1 MASTARKLVKSET
14 GYGTIG
20 VNVFFSIADIYRLR
34 DIIDAINKGG
44 ANGEEAMHWLVN
56 LHTKL
61 ADAISSDIDSI
72 FTPDKVE
79 SYEID
84 NRDIKL

>member
-1 MASTARKLVKSET
+1 MDNTKKLVKSET
-14 GYGTIG
+14 GYGTIS
-20 VNVFFSIADIYRLR
+20 VNVFFSIADIYRLKEMVANLQTTCVAGEVAIR
-34 DIIDAINKGG
+34 DLMYLHDK
-44 ANGEEAMHWLVN
+44 LV
-56 LHTKL
+56 
-61 ADAISSDIDSI
+61 AVISNSEDSV

>member
-1 MASTARKLVKSET
+1 MASNKKLVKPES

-20 VNVFFSIADIYRLR
+20 VNVFFSIADIYRLKEMVANLQTTCVAGEVAIR
-34 DIIDAINKGG
+34 DLMYLHDK
-44 ANGEEAMHWLVN
+44 LV
-56 LHTKL
+56 
-61 ADAISSDIDSI
+61 AVISNSEDSV

-84 NRDIKL
+84 NSDIKL

>member
-1 MASTARKLVKSET
+1 MASNNKLTATKY

-20 VNVFFSIADIYRLR
+20 ADVFFSIADIHRLG
-34 DIIDAINKGG
+34 DIIVDIQCNDTAKEVAIRDLMYLHDK
-44 ANGEEAMHWLVN
+44 LV
-56 LHTKL
+56 
-61 ADAISSDIDSI
+61 AAISSSEDSV
-72 FTPDKVE
+72 FTPEKVE

>member
-1 MASTARKLVKSET
+1 MTARKNLVKPES

-44 ANGEEAMHWLVN
+44 ANGEEAMCWLVN
-56 LHTKL
+56 LHTRL
-61 ADAISSDIDSI
+61 ADVISSDVDSV

>member
-1 MASTARKLVKSET
+1 MASKNKLAAAKY

-20 VNVFFSIADIYRLR
+20 ADVFFSIADIHRFG
-34 DIIDAINKGG
+34 DIIANIQRNDEAKEYAIRDL
-44 ANGEEAMHWLVN
+44 MY
-56 LHTKL
+56 LHDKL
-61 ADAISSDIDSI
+61 IDTISNSEDSV

-84 NRDIKL
+84 NRDIE

>member
-1 MASTARKLVKSET
+1 MASTKKLVKPES

-20 VNVFFSIADIYRLR
+20 VNVFFSIADIYRLKEMVANLQTTCVAGEVAIR
-34 DIIDAINKGG
+34 DLMYLHDK
-44 ANGEEAMHWLVN
+44 LV
-56 LHTKL
+56 
-61 ADAISSDIDSI
+61 AAISSSEDSV
-72 FTPDKVE
+72 FAPDKVE

>member
-1 MASTARKLVKSET
+1 MAARKNLVKPES

-44 ANGEEAMHWLVN
+44 ANGEEAMRWLVN
-56 LHTKL
+56 LHTRL
-61 ADAISSDIDSI
+61 ADAISNDVDSI

-79 SYEID
+79 CYEID

>member
-1 MASTARKLVKSET
+1 MASTKKLVKPEN
-14 GYGTIG
+14 GYGIIG

-44 ANGEEAMHWLVN
+44 ANGEEAMRWLVN
-56 LHTKL
+56 LHTRL
-61 ADAISSDIDSI
+61 ADAISSDVDSV

-84 NRDIKL
+84 DSDIKL

>member
-1 MASTARKLVKSET
+1 MASTKRLVKPES
-14 GYGTIG
+14 GYGVIG

-44 ANGEEAMHWLVN
+44 ANGEEAMRWLVN
-56 LHTKL
+56 LHTRL
-61 ADAISSDIDSI
+61 ADAISSDVDSV

-79 SYEID
+79 YEID
-84 NRDIKL
+84 NHDIKL